1 MVQYGTTASQEQ
13 QFYPGGLLQ
22 RRIVG
27 DCKQWQVKCMQ
38 CKVRC
43 VPWPA
48 AEVSIISPVPESVSC
63 HTIPSRLTLVPGS
76 HGPSCSGSVTV
87 LASVTV
93 PASTCNKKY
102 FKYTEKYFLQIPQ
115 QSEIHGRTLVD
126 VTTVFYSVNVSC
138 ISAPIRVK

>member
-1 MVQYGTTASQEQ
+1 MVQFTVVRDMVQKCSIRYGTIWYHCFTRATILS
-13 QFYPGGLLQ
+13 GGLLQ
-22 RRIVG
+22 SSIVG
-27 DCKQWQVKCMQ
+27 DCKQWQCKCMQ
-38 CKVRC
+38 CKVMF

-48 AEVSIISPVPESVSC
+48 AEVSTISPVPESVSC

-102 FKYTEKYFLQIPQ
+102 FKFYGKYFLQIP
-115 QSEIHGRTLVD
+115 
-126 VTTVFYSVNVSC
+126 
-138 ISAPIRVK
+138 